1 MVGKGGGGEGFVVLP
16 AYVLG
21 RSDLKL
27 CLQAPFE
34 ELQPDAVS
42 AQVLKYAKAVYQM
55 EKGLP
60 PNGAVPALK
69 AKVEEMREK
78 VRHCGGTMYM

>member
-1 MVGKGGGGEGFVVLP
+1 M
-16 AYVLG
+16 
-21 RSDLKL
+21 
-27 CLQAPFE
+27 
-34 ELQPDAVS
+34 S
-42 AQVLKYAKAVYQM
+42 AQVLKYAKSVYQM

-78 VRHCGGTMYM
+78 VSVIVMGLRLSWYSSSFLFQTPPTGMK

>member
-1 MVGKGGGGEGFVVLP
+1 M
-16 AYVLG
+16 
-21 RSDLKL
+21 S
-27 CLQAPFE
+27 FE

-42 AQVLKYAKAVYQM
+42 AQVLKYAKGVYQM

-60 PNGAVPALK
+60 PNGVVPALK

-78 VRHCGGTMYM
+78 VWCGDIYLAWDCHLLLL